1 MDGIGE
7 RFPKIPP
14 IQNKRGKF
22 SQIALIWA
30 FKGGENKCSGES
42 KGLGFRQKAG
52 KLLAFSLFATGAPG
66 GAGLTPHSQRI
77 GNSTTLIR
85 FKQTAAEQT
94 QRLLSQFFSSDT
106 TSRRHSPSSRRIGA
120 STNASTSAKPTTT
133 RSKASKAPARPPHQ
147 PLQAPSPA
155 TVEYRNNNLLLNR
168 CRMSN

>member
-94 QRLLSQFFSSDT
+94 QRLHSQFFT
-106 TSRRHSPSSRRIGA
+106 KRPPTLTLNRALIVTSNSQHSP
-120 STNASTSAKPTTT
+120 
-133 RSKASKAPARPPHQ
+133 
-147 PLQAPSPA
+147 
-155 TVEYRNNNLLLNR
+155 NN
-168 CRMSN
+168 CPFHGEI